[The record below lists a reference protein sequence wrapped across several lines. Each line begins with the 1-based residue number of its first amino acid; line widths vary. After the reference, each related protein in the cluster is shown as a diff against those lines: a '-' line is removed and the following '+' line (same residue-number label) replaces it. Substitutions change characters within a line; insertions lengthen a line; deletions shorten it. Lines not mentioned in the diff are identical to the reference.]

1 MISRSTVKILNL
13 KPVTRKMCYDFY
25 IEINSELETPDS
37 IIESISWW
45 KEDKEKL
52 NRLWWVL
59 NYYSEQLDPDRNLR
73 AHVESHL
80 DALAVKAKPEP
91 EPEDDPESE
100 APPA

>member
-13 KPVTRKMCYDFY
+13 KPVTRNMCYDFY
-25 IEINSELETPDS
+25 VEINSELQTPES

-45 KEDKEKL
+45 QEDKDKL

-73 AHVESHL
+73 ALVESRL
-80 DALAVKAKPEP
+80 DGLAYTIQPPGEGG
-91 EPEDDPESE
+91 DPEE
-100 APPA
+100 TKDPPS